1 VSLNLIDQAAQR
13 KRIDDLLA
21 NPVASA
27 KELESLRHQVTLLR
41 KLIVDAKQAFDG
53 VEVDSRWFD
62 RGMVILDEAFAATEP
77 KK

>member
-1 VSLNLIDQAAQR
+1 VCHQDSANTAFRAGAASR
-13 KRIDDLLA
+13 DAEIA
-21 NPVASA
+21 M
-27 KELESLRHQVTLLR
+27 LR